1 MKTAVLAALLVSL
14 NFSLNIHGHALH
26 FTQHSRRSTIS
37 TDPAVLDGTLRIIGP
52 YNTADI
58 RNLLGKAFDF
68 VIVGGGA
75 AGLTLANRLS
85 EATNRT
91 VAVIEAGDDGS
102 AVMERILVPAC
113 KHSFPFIHPFLR
125 C

>member
-1 MKTAVLAALLVSL
+1 MVSCAPLVCTSTAE
-14 NFSLNIHGHALH
+14 
-26 FTQHSRRSTIS
+26 
-37 TDPAVLDGTLRIIGP
+37 
-52 YNTADI
+52 I

-75 AGLTLANRLS
+75 AGLTLASRLS

-113 KHSFPFIHPFLR
+113 KHFLPFIHVFYDVQLVLA
-125 C
+125 